1 MVREDPRVVKVAGMA
16 SRLVRGTAI
25 GCGVAAVAGAG
36 FGFAV
41 GQPVE
46 PEDIVAA
53 RSMPT
58 DLCAR
63 IGDVAGLLPKASS
76 GQKQVTMVQGGKTAI
91 TCEAG
96 SSRAK
101 VEAYTAAG
109 VKVTVTPYGGRDAGA
124 GNKPLTPEQMAKKTL
139 TRSPWKSLQGRPYA
153 TKTSRSATGQAGESW
168 TVHALVQRADIVVQ
182 VDYTANPID
191 ADTAEKA
198 ALVLADR
205 AIWASK

>member
-1 MVREDPRVVKVAGMA
+1 MAKVAGMG

-25 GCGVAAVAGAG
+25 GCGVAAVAGTG
-36 FGFAV
+36 IGFAV
-41 GQPVE
+41 GEPVQ

-53 RSMPT
+53 RSMPA

-63 IGDVAGLLPKASS
+63 IGDVSDLLPKASS
-76 GQKQVTMVQGGKTAI
+76 GQEPVVMVQGGTSVI

-96 SSRAK
+96 SSRSK
-101 VEAYTAAG
+101 VAGYTAAG
-109 VKVTVTPYGGRDAGA
+109 LKMTVTPYAGMDAGA
-124 GNKPLTPEQMAKKTL
+124 GNLPFTPTQIAKKAF
-139 TRSPWKSLQGRPYA
+139 TRSPMNARQNRPYP
-153 TKTSRSATGQAGESW
+153 TKTSRSANGLAGESW
-168 TVHALVQRADIVVQ
+168 TVRALVQRADVVVQ

-205 AIWASK
+205 AIWETK

>member
-1 MVREDPRVVKVAGMA
+1 MAKVAGMA

-46 PEDIVAA
+46 PEDIAPA
-53 RSMPT
+53 RSMPA

-63 IGDVAGLLPKASS
+63 IGDVSELLPKASTGRNS
-76 GQKQVTMVQGGKTAI
+76 VTMVQGGRTAI
-91 TCEAG
+91 TCAAG

-101 VEAYTAAG
+101 VNTYSAAG

-124 GNKPLTPEQMAKKTL
+124 GNKPFTPEQLAKKTF
-139 TRSPWKSLQGRPYA
+139 TRSPWKSVQDRPYP
-153 TKTSRSATGQAGESW
+153 TKTSRSATGKAGESW

-182 VDYTANPID
+182 VDYTANPVD
-191 ADTAEKA
+191 ADRAEKA

-205 AIWASK
+205 AIWESK

>member
-1 MVREDPRVVKVAGMA
+1 MAKVTGMA

-46 PEDIVAA
+46 PDDIVAA
-53 RSMPT
+53 RTMPA

-63 IGDVAGLLPKASS
+63 IGDVSGLLPKASS
-76 GQKQVTMVQGGKTAI
+76 AAKPVTMVQGGSTTT
-91 TCEAG
+91 TCVAG
-96 SSRAK
+96 SSRSK
-101 VEAYTAAG
+101 VDAYTAAG
-109 VKVTVTPYGGRDAGA
+109 VKVTITPYGGRDAGA
-124 GNKPLTPEQMAKKTL
+124 GNKPFTPEQMAKKTFS
-139 TRSPWKSLQGRPYA
+139 RSPWRVAQDRPYP
-153 TKTSRSATGQAGESW
+153 TKTSRIATGQAGDSW
-168 TVHALVQRADIVVQ
+168 TVHALVQRADIVVR

-191 ADTAEKA
+191 ADVAEKA

-205 AIWASK
+205 AIWESK